1 MDANSVGRQYT
12 VDRTN
17 THIRLSGSERGE
29 SIQHA
34 IKSDLRKSGAKLMM
48 LFKKWDA
55 DGSNTV
61 SKSEFRRGL
70 KELKIRGGVEDYD
83 SLFDAW
89 DTDKSGSIGYTELL
103 DAMKGRRYD
112 TFHLFDADLGN
123 AKAKITAAAAQAY
136 LEATAI
142 EAAEARALAERELVA
157 QRTWLLSRW
166 RAARQGVRVAL
177 EDEDMGET
185 AVGAQAS
192 MEAVRLTELALV
204 AHLDLKAEKQ
214 LRAEDELK
222 QLGLC
227 HELLD
232 LESSRLVPLVAEMA
246 FARVVGASSAAFARL
261 PPPAFHGPQQR
272 ASAWLRMPKP
282 RPAPSAGG
290 LPAALVVVC
299 RHSEEL
305 DWLSQLMR
313 EVPGL
318 DFHLVQ
324 QASLQPGVPIA
335 KQTLVSD
342 VGGPAYAYLSFLEMA
357 CKAVEAV
364 ESARVRD
371 AAAAAGA
378 KAGGAHTG
386 SASGPKG
393 TGGTGPKGRGLR
405 SQSHVVLSQHERK
418 ESIQAIFHAQ
428 LRQRGV
434 RVQVRAAECHSCH
447 CVPPSATECRREAVS
462 TTDRHW
468 RPDTCDSSAA
478 RCECTL

>member
-1 MDANSVGRQYT
+1 MARCVGRQAT

-123 AKAKITAAAAQAY
+123 AKAKIAAAAAQAY

-177 EDEDMGET
+177 EDMGET

-290 LPAALVVVC
+290 LPVALVVVC

-468 RPDTCDSSAA
+468 RPDTCYSSAA